1 MKIYLYQKE
10 QKAFQNENKV
20 GITASNL
27 FEKRSFGMGTKF

>member
-27 FEKRSFGMGTKF
+27 FEKKEFWNGH